1 MLYLPIYHIAIVLTS
16 NSSSIPSAG
25 VAVAFCNVSV
35 FCFGS
40 GTCCCCCCCCA
51 GGGCVPVCML
61 PACCGTPSPVPTPNK
76 PACKSLSLR
85 LFLALDLSDC
95 CCCWYSARPPIEGA
109 PCVADDGASPPVL
122 VPCDLSQS
130 ASGVLGSTPL
140 YCVAVCSMS
149 FANST
154 TSSNQLRVLESRP
167 WLGNCLWWCRLLW
180 L

>member
-1 MLYLPIYHIAIVLTS
+1 
-16 NSSSIPSAG
+16 
-25 VAVAFCNVSV
+25 
-35 FCFGS
+35 
-40 GTCCCCCCCCA
+40 
-51 GGGCVPVCML
+51 
-61 PACCGTPSPVPTPNK
+61 
-76 PACKSLSLR
+76 
-85 LFLALDLSDC
+85 
-95 CCCWYSARPPIEGA
+95 
-109 PCVADDGASPPVL
+109 
-122 VPCDLSQS
+122 LSQS